1 MIALAEKLSKS
12 FGPQLLWSDVVLQ
25 LNAGERW
32 GLVGPNGAG
41 KTTFLKILM
50 GLETPDEGRVSF
62 ARDIRVGYL
71 EQETKLS
78 KDTTALEEV
87 VQSAH
92 EVVRLQSLLSDQ
104 EHQIAQ
110 LSSSSLNTA
119 QQKELDELLA
129 NYSKNQEN
137 FERLGGYELQARAQQ
152 ILGGLGFPVEDFHKL
167 ACEFSGG
174 WQMRIS
180 LAKLLLKHPDLLLL
194 DEPTNH
200 LDLESVAWLESFL
213 SSYDGAVLMVSHD
226 RAFMDACVSHIA
238 SIENKRV
245 MTYVGNYTRYLKQR
259 EDNLIQLRAKR
270 EAQLRDIA
278 HMQVFI
284 DRFRYKP
291 TKAKQ
296 VQERVRRLE
305 QIKSEL
311 VVLPQ
316 ASKKVHFNFPAP
328 PRTADTVVSVEHVS
342 KHFED
347 AVVYNDVNVVLYRG
361 DHVALVGPNGAGKST
376 LMKLICGIEKP
387 IAGNIVLGK
396 NVEFSYYAQHQLET
410 LNERNTV
417 LQEMGEASNTWTT
430 SEQRRL
436 LGAFL
441 FHGEDVDKRV
451 SVLSGGERARLA
463 LAKMLVFPDPLLC
476 LDEPTNHLDIDSVEV
491 LEHALTTFKG
501 TVLLVSHDEHLVRN
515 VANKIIEVRNHQV
528 RVFDGDYDYYLYKRE
543 ELDAREQKDAAGAH
557 AQARVDNTGLL
568 HASHEQRSA
577 SLDTLSQGKK
587 AEAVVSQN
595 STRTDSPL
603 DSHDHLA
610 KRNVKTKEQRRL
622 EAEARNRAHRRVA
635 RERKRLSEVE
645 AVLQASTSRK
655 HELETRM
662 SDQEIYQHKDEFNEC
677 MNEYNALSQKID
689 ALEQEWLELTR
700 IVEEGTNE

>member
-110 LSSSSLNTA
+110 LSSSSVDTA

-259 EDNLIQLRAKR
+259 EDNLIQLHAKR

-347 AVVYNDVNVVLYRG
+347 AVVYNDVNLVLYRG

-387 IAGNIVLGK
+387 TAGNIVLGK

-451 SVLSGGERARLA
+451 GVLSGGERARLA

-595 STRTDSPL
+595 STRTDPPL

>member
-387 IAGNIVLGK
+387 TAGNIVLGK

-543 ELDAREQKDAAGAH
+543 ELDAREQKDTAGAH
-557 AQARVDNTGLL
+557 VHVRVDNTGLS
-568 HASHEQRSA
+568 HASREQGNA
-577 SLDTLSQGKK
+577 SLDAASQGKK

-595 STRTDSPL
+595 STRTDSSL
-603 DSHDHLA
+603 DSHAHMA

-622 EAEARNRAHRRVA
+622 EAEARNSAHRRVA

-655 HELETRM
+655 RELEIRM

-700 IVEEGTNE
+700 IVEEGTHE

>member
-110 LSSSSLNTA
+110 LSSSSVDTA
-119 QQKELDELLA
+119 QQKELDELLV

-259 EDNLIQLRAKR
+259 EDNLIQLSAKR

-347 AVVYNDVNVVLYRG
+347 SVVYNDVNVVLYRG

-387 IAGNIVLGK
+387 TAGNIALGK

-543 ELDAREQKDAAGAH
+543 ELDAREEKDAAGART
-557 AQARVDNTGLL
+557 QARVDNTGLL
-568 HASHEQRSA
+568 HAPHEQGSA
-577 SLDTLSQGKK
+577 SLAAASQGKK
-587 AEAVVSQN
+587 AEADVSQN
-595 STRTDSPL
+595 STRTDSSL
-603 DSHDHLA
+603 DSHAHLA

-622 EAEARNRAHRRVA
+622 EAEARNSAHRRVA

-655 HELETRM
+655 RELETRM

-700 IVEEGTNE
+700 IVEEGTHE

>member
-110 LSSSSLNTA
+110 LSSSSVDTA

-259 EDNLIQLRAKR
+259 EDNLIQLHAKR

-347 AVVYNDVNVVLYRG
+347 AVVYNDVNLVLYRG

-387 IAGNIVLGK
+387 TTGNIVLGK

>member
-110 LSSSSLNTA
+110 LSSSSLDTA

-259 EDNLIQLRAKR
+259 EDNLIQLSAKR

-284 DRFRYKP
+284 DRFRYPP
-291 TKAKQ
+291 T
-296 VQERVRRLE
+296 
-305 QIKSEL
+305 
-311 VVLPQ
+311 
-316 ASKKVHFNFPAP
+316 
-328 PRTADTVVSVEHVS
+328 
-342 KHFED
+342 
-347 AVVYNDVNVVLYRG
+347 
-361 DHVALVGPNGAGKST
+361 
-376 LMKLICGIEKP
+376 
-387 IAGNIVLGK
+387 
-396 NVEFSYYAQHQLET
+396 
-410 LNERNTV
+410 
-417 LQEMGEASNTWTT
+417 
-430 SEQRRL
+430 
-436 LGAFL
+436 
-441 FHGEDVDKRV
+441 
-451 SVLSGGERARLA
+451 
-463 LAKMLVFPDPLLC
+463 
-476 LDEPTNHLDIDSVEV
+476 
-491 LEHALTTFKG
+491 
-501 TVLLVSHDEHLVRN
+501 
-515 VANKIIEVRNHQV
+515 
-528 RVFDGDYDYYLYKRE
+528 
-543 ELDAREQKDAAGAH
+543 
-557 AQARVDNTGLL
+557 
-568 HASHEQRSA
+568 
-577 SLDTLSQGKK
+577 
-587 AEAVVSQN
+587 
-595 STRTDSPL
+595 
-603 DSHDHLA
+603 
-610 KRNVKTKEQRRL
+610 
-622 EAEARNRAHRRVA
+622 
-635 RERKRLSEVE
+635 
-645 AVLQASTSRK
+645 
-655 HELETRM
+655 
-662 SDQEIYQHKDEFNEC
+662 
-677 MNEYNALSQKID
+677 
-689 ALEQEWLELTR
+689 
-700 IVEEGTNE
+700 

>member
-110 LSSSSLNTA
+110 LSSSSLDTA

-259 EDNLIQLRAKR
+259 EDNLIQLSAKR

-342 KHFED
+342 KQFED
-347 AVVYNDVNVVLYRG
+347 SVVYNDVNVVLYRG

-387 IAGNIVLGK
+387 TAGNIVLGK

-543 ELDAREQKDAAGAH
+543 ELDAREEKDAAGAH
-557 AQARVDNTGLL
+557 TQARVDNTGLL
-568 HASHEQRSA
+568 HAPHEQRSA
-577 SLDTLSQGKK
+577 SLDAASQGKK

-595 STRTDSPL
+595 STRTDSSL
-603 DSHDHLA
+603 DSHAHMA

-622 EAEARNRAHRRVA
+622 EAEARNSAHRRVA

-655 HELETRM
+655 RELETRM

-700 IVEEGTNE
+700 IVEEGTHE

>member
-110 LSSSSLNTA
+110 LSSSSVDTA

-259 EDNLIQLRAKR
+259 EDNLIQLHAKR

-342 KHFED
+342 KQFED
-347 AVVYNDVNVVLYRG
+347 TVVYNDVNVVLYRG

-387 IAGNIVLGK
+387 TAGNIVLGK

-587 AEAVVSQN
+587 AEAVVYQN

-622 EAEARNRAHRRVA
+622 EAEARNSAHRRVA

-655 HELETRM
+655 RELETRM

>member
-110 LSSSSLNTA
+110 LSSSSVDTA

-259 EDNLIQLRAKR
+259 EDNLIQLHAKR

-347 AVVYNDVNVVLYRG
+347 AVVYNDVNLVLYRG

-387 IAGNIVLGK
+387 TAGNIVLGK

-622 EAEARNRAHRRVA
+622 EAEARNSAHRRVA

-655 HELETRM
+655 RELETRM

-700 IVEEGTNE
+700 IVEEGTHE

>member
-110 LSSSSLNTA
+110 LSSSSVDTA

-259 EDNLIQLRAKR
+259 EDNLIQLHAKR

-342 KHFED
+342 KQFED
-347 AVVYNDVNVVLYRG
+347 TVVYNDVNVVLYRG

-387 IAGNIVLGK
+387 TAGNIVLGK

-476 LDEPTNHLDIDSVEV
+476 LDEPTNHLDIDSGEV

>member
-110 LSSSSLNTA
+110 LSSSSVDTA

-259 EDNLIQLRAKR
+259 EDNLIQLSAKR

-347 AVVYNDVNVVLYRG
+347 SVVYNDVNVVLYRG

-387 IAGNIVLGK
+387 TAGNIVLGK

>member
-104 EHQIAQ
+104 EHHIAQ
-110 LSSSSLNTA
+110 LSSSSLDTA

-174 WQMRIS
+174 WQMRIL

-347 AVVYNDVNVVLYRG
+347 SVVYNDVNVVLYRG

-387 IAGNIVLGK
+387 TVGNILLGK

-543 ELDAREQKDAAGAH
+543 ELDTREEKDAAGAYT
-557 AQARVDNTGLL
+557 QAHVVNTGLS
-568 HASHEQRSA
+568 HASREQGSA
-577 SLDTLSQGKK
+577 SFDAASQGKK
-587 AEAVVSQN
+587 AEAVVSQK
-595 STRTDSPL
+595 STRTDSSL
-603 DSHDHLA
+603 DSHAHMA

-622 EAEARNRAHRRVA
+622 EAEARNSAHRRVA

-655 HELETRM
+655 RELETRM

-700 IVEEGTNE
+700 IVEEGTHE

>member
-110 LSSSSLNTA
+110 LSSSSVDTA

-259 EDNLIQLRAKR
+259 EDNLIQLHAKR

-342 KHFED
+342 KQFED
-347 AVVYNDVNVVLYRG
+347 AVVYNDVNLVLYRG

-387 IAGNIVLGK
+387 TAGNIVLGK

-491 LEHALTTFKG
+491 LEHALATFKG

-655 HELETRM
+655 RELETRM

>member
-259 EDNLIQLRAKR
+259 EDNLIQLSAKR

-347 AVVYNDVNVVLYRG
+347 SVVYNDVNVVLYRG

-376 LMKLICGIEKP
+376 LMKLICGIEQP
-387 IAGNIVLGK
+387 TAGNIVLGK

-543 ELDAREQKDAAGAH
+543 ELDAREEKDAAGAH
-557 AQARVDNTGLL
+557 TQARVDNTGLS
-568 HASHEQRSA
+568 HASREQGNA
-577 SLDTLSQGKK
+577 SLDAASQGKK

-595 STRTDSPL
+595 STRTDSSL
-603 DSHDHLA
+603 DSHVHIA

-622 EAEARNRAHRRVA
+622 EAEARNSAHRRVA

-655 HELETRM
+655 RELEIRM
-662 SDQEIYQHKDEFNEC
+662 SDQEIYQHKDEFNDC
-677 MNEYNALSQKID
+677 MNEYNALSQKFD

-700 IVEEGTNE
+700 IVEEGTHE

>member
-342 KHFED
+342 KQFED
-347 AVVYNDVNVVLYRG
+347 SVVYNDVNVVLYRG

-387 IAGNIVLGK
+387 TAGNIVLGK

-557 AQARVDNTGLL
+557 AHVRVDNTGLL

>member
-347 AVVYNDVNVVLYRG
+347 SVVYNDVNVVLYRG

-387 IAGNIVLGK
+387 TAGNIVLGK

-543 ELDAREQKDAAGAH
+543 ELRVREEKDAAGAH
-557 AQARVDNTGLL
+557 AHVRVDNTGLS
-568 HASHEQRSA
+568 HASREQGNA
-577 SLDTLSQGKK
+577 SLDAASQGKK
-587 AEAVVSQN
+587 AETVVSQK
-595 STRTDSPL
+595 STRTDSSL
-603 DSHDHLA
+603 DSHAHMA

-622 EAEARNRAHRRVA
+622 EAEARNSAHRRVA

-655 HELETRM
+655 RELETRM

-700 IVEEGTNE
+700 IVEEGTHE

>member
-32 GLVGPNGAG
+32 GLVGPNGSG

-110 LSSSSLNTA
+110 LSSSSVDTA

-259 EDNLIQLRAKR
+259 EDNLIQLHAKR

-342 KHFED
+342 KQFED
-347 AVVYNDVNVVLYRG
+347 TVVYNDVNVVLYRG

-387 IAGNIVLGK
+387 TAGNIVLGK

-587 AEAVVSQN
+587 AEAVVYQN

-645 AVLQASTSRK
+645 AALQASTSRK

>member
-119 QQKELDELLA
+119 QHKELDELLA

-259 EDNLIQLRAKR
+259 EDNLIQLHAKR

-342 KHFED
+342 KQFED

-387 IAGNIVLGK
+387 TAGNIVLGK

-543 ELDAREQKDAAGAH
+543 ELDAREEKDAAGAH
-557 AQARVDNTGLL
+557 TQARVDNTGLL
-568 HASHEQRSA
+568 HAPHEQRSA
-577 SLDTLSQGKK
+577 SLDAASQSKK
-587 AEAVVSQN
+587 AEAVVSQK
-595 STRTDSPL
+595 STRTDSSL
-603 DSHDHLA
+603 DSHAHMA

-622 EAEARNRAHRRVA
+622 EAEARNSAHRRVA

-655 HELETRM
+655 RELETRM

-700 IVEEGTNE
+700 IVEEGTHE

>member
-110 LSSSSLNTA
+110 LSSSSVDTA

-259 EDNLIQLRAKR
+259 EDNLIQLSAKR

-387 IAGNIVLGK
+387 TAGNIVLGK

-557 AQARVDNTGLL
+557 AHVRVDNTGLL

-587 AEAVVSQN
+587 AEAVVYQN

-645 AVLQASTSRK
+645 AALQASTSRK

>member
-110 LSSSSLNTA
+110 LSSSSVDTA

-259 EDNLIQLRAKR
+259 EDNLIQLHAKR

-342 KHFED
+342 KQFED
-347 AVVYNDVNVVLYRG
+347 AVVYNDVNLVLYRG

-387 IAGNIVLGK
+387 TAGNIVLGK

-655 HELETRM
+655 RELETRM

>member
-110 LSSSSLNTA
+110 LSSSSLDTA

-259 EDNLIQLRAKR
+259 EDNLIQLSAKR

-347 AVVYNDVNVVLYRG
+347 SVVYNDVNVVLYRG

-387 IAGNIVLGK
+387 TAGNIVLGK

-543 ELDAREQKDAAGAH
+543 ELRVREEKDAAGAH
-557 AQARVDNTGLL
+557 AHVRVDNTGLS
-568 HASHEQRSA
+568 HASREQGNA
-577 SLDTLSQGKK
+577 SLDAASQGKK
-587 AEAVVSQN
+587 AETVVSQK
-595 STRTDSPL
+595 STRTDSSL
-603 DSHDHLA
+603 DSHAHMA

-622 EAEARNRAHRRVA
+622 EAEARNSAHRRVA

-655 HELETRM
+655 RELETRM

-700 IVEEGTNE
+700 IVEEGTHE

>member
-110 LSSSSLNTA
+110 LSSSSLHTA

-259 EDNLIQLRAKR
+259 EDNLIQLHAKR

-342 KHFED
+342 KQFED
-347 AVVYNDVNVVLYRG
+347 AVVYNDVNLVLYRG

-387 IAGNIVLGK
+387 TAGNIVLGK

-543 ELDAREQKDAAGAH
+543 ELDAREQKDAAEAH

>member
-110 LSSSSLNTA
+110 LSSSSVDTA

-342 KHFED
+342 KQFED
-347 AVVYNDVNVVLYRG
+347 SVVYNDVNVVLYRG

-387 IAGNIVLGK
+387 TAGNIVLGK

-543 ELDAREQKDAAGAH
+543 ELDAREEKDAAGTH
-557 AQARVDNTGLL
+557 TQARVDNTGLS
-568 HASHEQRSA
+568 HASREQGSA
-577 SLDTLSQGKK
+577 SLDAASQGKK
-587 AEAVVSQN
+587 IEAVVSQK
-595 STRTDSPL
+595 STRTDSSL
-603 DSHDHLA
+603 DSRAHLA

-622 EAEARNRAHRRVA
+622 EAEARNSAHRRVA

-655 HELETRM
+655 RELETRM

-689 ALEQEWLELTR
+689 ALEQEWLELTS
-700 IVEEGTNE
+700 IVEEGTHE

>member
-110 LSSSSLNTA
+110 LSSSSLDTA

-259 EDNLIQLRAKR
+259 EDNLIQLSAKR

-347 AVVYNDVNVVLYRG
+347 SVVYNDVNVVLYRG

-387 IAGNIVLGK
+387 TAGNIVLGK

-543 ELDAREQKDAAGAH
+543 ELDAREEKDAAGAH
-557 AQARVDNTGLL
+557 TQARVDNTGLL
-568 HASHEQRSA
+568 HAPHEQRSA
-577 SLDTLSQGKK
+577 SLDAASQSKK
-587 AEAVVSQN
+587 AEAVVSQK
-595 STRTDSPL
+595 STRTDSSL
-603 DSHDHLA
+603 DSHAHMA

-622 EAEARNRAHRRVA
+622 EAKARNSAHRRVA

-655 HELETRM
+655 RELETRM

-700 IVEEGTNE
+700 IVEEGTHE

>member
-110 LSSSSLNTA
+110 LSSSSLHTA

-259 EDNLIQLRAKR
+259 EDNLIQLSAKR

-347 AVVYNDVNVVLYRG
+347 SVVYNDVNVVLYRG

-387 IAGNIVLGK
+387 TAGNIVLGK

-501 TVLLVSHDEHLVRN
+501 TILLVSHDEHLVRN

-543 ELDAREQKDAAGAH
+543 ELDAREEKDAAGAH
-557 AQARVDNTGLL
+557 AHVRVDNTGLS
-568 HASHEQRSA
+568 HASREQGNA
-577 SLDTLSQGKK
+577 SLDAASQGKK
-587 AEAVVSQN
+587 AETVVSQN
-595 STRTDSPL
+595 STRTDSSL
-603 DSHDHLA
+603 DSHAHMA

-622 EAEARNRAHRRVA
+622 EAEARNSAHRRVA

-655 HELETRM
+655 RELETRM

-700 IVEEGTNE
+700 IVEEGTHE

>member
-110 LSSSSLNTA
+110 LSSSSLDTA

-316 ASKKVHFNFPAP
+316 ASKKVHFNFLAP

-347 AVVYNDVNVVLYRG
+347 SVVYNDVNVVLYRG

-387 IAGNIVLGK
+387 TAGNIVLGK

-543 ELDAREQKDAAGAH
+543 ELDTREEKDAAGAH
-557 AQARVDNTGLL
+557 TQAHVDNTGLS

-577 SLDTLSQGKK
+577 SLDAASQGKK
-587 AEAVVSQN
+587 AEAVVSQK
-595 STRTDSPL
+595 STCTDSSL
-603 DSHDHLA
+603 DSHAHLA

-622 EAEARNRAHRRVA
+622 EAEARNSAHRRVA

-655 HELETRM
+655 RELETRM

-689 ALEQEWLELTR
+689 ALEQEWLELTS
-700 IVEEGTNE
+700 IVEEGTHE

>member
-110 LSSSSLNTA
+110 LSSSSVDTA

-347 AVVYNDVNVVLYRG
+347 SVVYNDVNVVLYRG

-387 IAGNIVLGK
+387 TAGNIVLGK

-543 ELDAREQKDAAGAH
+543 ELDAREEKDAAGAH
-557 AQARVDNTGLL
+557 AHVRVDNTGLS
-568 HASHEQRSA
+568 HASREQGNA
-577 SLDTLSQGKK
+577 SLDAASQGKK
-587 AEAVVSQN
+587 AETVVSQN
-595 STRTDSPL
+595 STRTDSSL
-603 DSHDHLA
+603 DSHAHMA

-622 EAEARNRAHRRVA
+622 EAEARNSAHRRVA

-655 HELETRM
+655 RELETRM

-700 IVEEGTNE
+700 IVEEGTHE

>member
-110 LSSSSLNTA
+110 LSSSSVDTA

-259 EDNLIQLRAKR
+259 EDNLIQLHAKR

-347 AVVYNDVNVVLYRG
+347 SVVYNDVNVVLYRG

-387 IAGNIVLGK
+387 TAGNIVLGK

-543 ELDAREQKDAAGAH
+543 ELDAREEKDAAGAH
-557 AQARVDNTGLL
+557 TQARVDNTGLS
-568 HASHEQRSA
+568 HASREQGNA
-577 SLDTLSQGKK
+577 SLDAASQGKK

-595 STRTDSPL
+595 STRTDSSL
-603 DSHDHLA
+603 DSHAHMA

-622 EAEARNRAHRRVA
+622 EAEARNSAHRRVA

-655 HELETRM
+655 RELETRM

-700 IVEEGTNE
+700 IVEEGTHE

>member
-110 LSSSSLNTA
+110 LSSSSLDTA

-259 EDNLIQLRAKR
+259 EDNLIQLHAKR

-347 AVVYNDVNVVLYRG
+347 AVVYNDVNLVLYRG

-387 IAGNIVLGK
+387 TAGNIVLGK

-543 ELDAREQKDAAGAH
+543 ELDAREEKDAAGAH
-557 AQARVDNTGLL
+557 TQARVDNTGLL
-568 HASHEQRSA
+568 HASHEQRNA
-577 SLDTLSQGKK
+577 SLDAASQGKK

-595 STRTDSPL
+595 STRTDSSL
-603 DSHDHLA
+603 DSHVHIA

-622 EAEARNRAHRRVA
+622 EAEARNSAHRRVA

-655 HELETRM
+655 RELEIRM
-662 SDQEIYQHKDEFNEC
+662 SDQEIYQHKDEFNDC

-700 IVEEGTNE
+700 IVEEGTHE

>member
-1 MIALAEKLSKS
+1 MIALAEKLSKT

-110 LSSSSLNTA
+110 LSSSSLDTA

-259 EDNLIQLRAKR
+259 EDNLIQLSAKR

-347 AVVYNDVNVVLYRG
+347 SVVYNDVNVVLYRG

-387 IAGNIVLGK
+387 TAGNIVLGK

-543 ELDAREQKDAAGAH
+543 ELDAREEKDAAGAH
-557 AQARVDNTGLL
+557 TQARVDNTGLL
-568 HASHEQRSA
+568 HAPHEQRSA
-577 SLDTLSQGKK
+577 SLDAASQGKK
-587 AEAVVSQN
+587 AEAVVSQK
-595 STRTDSPL
+595 STRTDSSL
-603 DSHDHLA
+603 DSHAHMA

-622 EAEARNRAHRRVA
+622 EAEARNSAHRRVA

-655 HELETRM
+655 RELETRM

-700 IVEEGTNE
+700 IVEEGTHE

>member
-259 EDNLIQLRAKR
+259 EDNLIQLSAKR

-347 AVVYNDVNVVLYRG
+347 SVVYNDVNVVLYRG

-387 IAGNIVLGK
+387 TAGNIVLGK

-543 ELDAREQKDAAGAH
+543 ELDAREEKDAAGAH
-557 AQARVDNTGLL
+557 TQARVDNTGLL
-568 HASHEQRSA
+568 HAPHEQRSA
-577 SLDTLSQGKK
+577 SLDAASQSKK
-587 AEAVVSQN
+587 AEAVVSQK
-595 STRTDSPL
+595 STRTDSSL
-603 DSHDHLA
+603 DSHAHMA

-622 EAEARNRAHRRVA
+622 EAEARNSAHRRVA

-655 HELETRM
+655 RELETRM

-700 IVEEGTNE
+700 IVEEGTHE

>member
-110 LSSSSLNTA
+110 LSSSSLDTA

-259 EDNLIQLRAKR
+259 EDNLIQPHAKR
-270 EAQLRDIA
+270 AAQLRDIA

-342 KHFED
+342 KQFED

-387 IAGNIVLGK
+387 TAGNIVLGK

-568 HASHEQRSA
+568 HASSKQRSA
-577 SLDTLSQGKK
+577 ALDAASQGKK

-595 STRTDSPL
+595 STRTDSSL
-603 DSHDHLA
+603 DSRAHLA

-622 EAEARNRAHRRVA
+622 EAEARNSAHRRVA